1 MMSSNV
7 CASNTGK
14 INKDVLMSKL
24 EFNQRI
30 TIQGIGKINQKW
42 ERNEKNTT

>member
-1 MMSSNV
+1 MWSSHV

-24 EFNQRI
+24 GFNPKFQFR
-30 TIQGIGKINQKW
+30 KFEDNLKK
-42 ERNEKNTT
+42 ERENATQ